1 MCTPLGLSTSASEAA
16 FRAGFLCATETPMKG
31 RSGQP
36 IRASYLPLIPSNFRR
51 NERMLDLAARAL
63 EDLVSSGEPA
73 LQERISAF
81 VGLPAKMDAA
91 LSGQLMNSLTNLL
104 HIRVQR
110 QVKVSFFCQ
119 GRSAFFFALEGAL
132 EALYYGTCDVA
143 LVGCTESLCSPEIL
157 KTLDTDNRLLGPAL
171 DGIIPGEGAAFVSLK
186 PEANLHSDADRAQGE
201 VLCVATGRESRHF
214 YQETPNTGAG
224 MSDAFRRLRTHPAGN
239 GRRADLLFTCE
250 TGELFWSQEFSL
262 AYFRNTSIMPEP
274 FAKKMA
280 AESFGDLGAAAGGV
294 MFGLGIRALARLH
307 ARTQLRSHLL
317 LCGSSDDG
325 DIGVC
330 FVGGPATSRAD

>member
-1 MCTPLGLSTSASEAA
+1 MAPEGSFGFQVPRFRVAAKSVYADNRVTRGIMQLSGLLFEPDVRKVTLYWSRSVPLGHGAGMHLRVPFVCLSVGKRCEYSSVGISGVGMCTPLGLSTSASEAA

-31 RSGQP
+31 KAVNQSEHHIFLFRFP
-36 IRASYLPLIPSNFRR
+36 PTFRR

-157 KTLDTDNRLLGPAL
+157 
-171 DGIIPGEGAAFVSLK
+171 
-186 PEANLHSDADRAQGE
+186 
-201 VLCVATGRESRHF
+201 RH
-214 YQETPNTGAG
+214 
-224 MSDAFRRLRTHPAGN
+224 
-239 GRRADLLFTCE
+239 
-250 TGELFWSQEFSL
+250 
-262 AYFRNTSIMPEP
+262 
-274 FAKKMA
+274 
-280 AESFGDLGAAAGGV
+280 
-294 MFGLGIRALARLH
+294 
-307 ARTQLRSHLL
+307 
-317 LCGSSDDG
+317 
-325 DIGVC
+325 
-330 FVGGPATSRAD
+330 